1 MMNDLIFWR
10 HAEAEDF
17 SPSGF
22 DIDRV
27 LTKRG
32 LQDAAKMAKWLN
44 KRLPPDTLGLVSPAL
59 RCQQTLAA
67 LLAHS
72 DMDIKTEEFL
82 SINSS
87 PQRMVRELA
96 GHNQAKAL
104 LVVGHQPNLG
114 LLIAHYLGIPDHAL
128 SVKKGAVWWLRKRP
142 GLGTARYKIH
152 MVMVPE

>member
-1 MMNDLIFWR
+1 MNDLIFWR

-17 SPSGF
+17 SPSGL
-22 DIDRV
+22 DADRV

-44 KRLPPDTLGLVSPAL
+44 KRIPAETLVLVSPAQ

-67 LLAHS
+67 LQALS
-72 DMDIKTEEFL
+72 DMHVKTEEFL

-87 PQRMVRELA
+87 PQRIVRELSLQSH
-96 GHNQAKAL
+96 GQAL

-114 LLIAHYLGIPDHAL
+114 LLIAHYLGIPDHVI
-128 SVKKGAVWWLRKRP
+128 SVKKGSVWWLRKRP
-142 GLGTARYKIH
+142 GLGIARYKIH
-152 MVMVPE
+152 MVMVPD

>member
-1 MMNDLIFWR
+1 MNDLIFWR

-17 SPSGF
+17 SSSGL
-22 DIDRV
+22 DTDRV

-44 KRLPPDTLGLVSPAL
+44 KRLPADTLGMASPAQ

-67 LLAHS
+67 LLLHS
-72 DMDIKTEEFL
+72 DIDVKTEEFL

-87 PQRMVRELA
+87 PQRIVRELSSQN
-96 GHNQAKAL
+96 HDKAL

-114 LLIAHYLGIPDHAL
+114 LVIAHYLGLPDHATSL
-128 SVKKGAVWWLRKRP
+128 KKGAIWWLRKRS
-142 GLGTARYKIH
+142 GLGAERYKIH
-152 MVMVPE
+152 MVMVPD